1 MKKIIKVM
9 ETVKIYHTILVHYE
23 DENQLSNGL
32 DHAEKTDNLDDYIDD
47 LDKFVDVIIVNENT
61 NQESQDIQYFDEQE
75 VK

>member
-23 DENQLSNGL
+23 DENQLNNGL
-32 DHAEKTDNLDDYIDD
+32 DHAEKTNNLDDYIDD

-75 VK
+75 VD

>member
-23 DENQLSNGL
+23 DENQLNNGL

-75 VK
+75 VQ

>member
-23 DENQLSNGL
+23 DENQLNNGL
-32 DHAEKTDNLDDYIDD
+32 DHAEKTNNLDDYIDD

>member
-23 DENQLSNGL
+23 DENQLNNGL

>member
-9 ETVKIYHTILVHYE
+9 ETVKIYHTILIHYE
-23 DENQLSNGL
+23 DENQLNNGL
-32 DHAEKTDNLDDYIDD
+32 DHAEKTNNLDDYIDD

-75 VK
+75 VD